1 MGGVIGSTEG
11 GLAVGEATS
20 VAVDVVLGK
29 GGGTL
34 EEEVTIL
41 VGEAKGSEEEEDSGF
56 RGPVVEDDRS

>member
-11 GLAVGEATS
+11 GLAEGEATS

-41 VGEAKGSEEEEDSGF
+41 VGEAKGSEEEDSDF
-56 RGPVVEDDRS
+56 KGPVVEDDRS